1 MDTYGLKALGQGRAL
16 THSYLVPLLK
26 PICSLEVNVEE
37 KYVYW
42 LLCLKKWLWMLQAFR
57 NLAYLATS
65 PSNHEVVTHEHAH
78 KTAFK

>member
-26 PICSLEVNVEE
+26 PICSLEVKVEE
-37 KYVYW
+37 KYVYCV
-42 LLCLKKWLWMLQAFR
+42 LCYGCYLRQAFR
-57 NLAYLATS
+57 NFAYLATS